1 MCTQEELHRRYP
13 HAAES
18 VDALR
23 SHPNVRE
30 VVHGVDCRELAAHF
44 GADARFDRIVFNLP
58 QAPVIQGA
66 RNKIQRHRALL
77 SEFCASASTALAR
90 NGQLWITLLA
100 GQGGTCLDPL
110 TRPVGDTWQIVHAG
124 ADAGLLLRAAT
135 HVSVDS
141 LGYEPTGRRA
151 NQRLT
156 PSRLRHGLLVHVF
169 SRENE
174 PEEPAVCGAIEWHF
188 QNSFQT
194 DSAAVGDDAQ
204 PAGEAMLEIARG
216 ALGSPMQR
224 TLVCAPTFLRARHLD
239 QGGKVLTYRF
249 TYRSAELALSLS
261 RVRLANSIACEAIA
275 QAGWSLRWTLGY
287 PVRDRS

>member
-1 MCTQEELHRRYP
+1 MAST
-13 HAAES
+13 AAS
-18 VDALR
+18 LR
-23 SHPNVRE
+23 LTLVPTRE
-30 VVHGVDCRELAAHF
+30 
-44 GADARFDRIVFNLP
+44 FDRIVFNLP

-216 ALGSPMQR
+216 ALGSRCSGRSCALQPFSALGIWIKGGSPHVPLHVPFGR
-224 TLVCAPTFLRARHLD
+224 TCAF
-239 QGGKVLTYRF
+239 
-249 TYRSAELALSLS
+249 AL
-261 RVRLANSIACEAIA
+261 
-275 QAGWSLRWTLGY
+275 
-287 PVRDRS
+287 